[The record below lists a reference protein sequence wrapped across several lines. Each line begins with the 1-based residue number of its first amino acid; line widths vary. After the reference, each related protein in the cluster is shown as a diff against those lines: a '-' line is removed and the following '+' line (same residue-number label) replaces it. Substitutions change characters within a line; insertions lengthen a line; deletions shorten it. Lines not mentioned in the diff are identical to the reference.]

1 MKRPALFLLILTA
14 AVSCHTGAD
23 VRPGVPWALARERA
37 ANISDVDYGLRF
49 DLTGLPDHVKSR
61 EELTFTVRHRADVVL
76 DFKAPEGSLLCVV
89 ANGDTVDVDVM
100 NEHLVIPRE
109 NVLKGENELVIQF
122 MAGTQSL
129 NNRGEFVYTLLVPDR
144 ARTLFPC
151 FDQPDMKAVFNLAL
165 LVPGD
170 WVAVSNTAEKDF
182 IPCVYEYDDSRL
194 DVEYFFAPTE
204 PLSTYLFSFVAG
216 KFERLESSRD
226 GRTVTMYHR
235 ENDPAKLA
243 QTDDIFDLVFD
254 SLDWMEEYTGV
265 PYPFAKYD
273 FIVLPDFQYG
283 GMEHAGATLYND
295 RRIFLGPAP
304 TTNEILNRASLIAH
318 ETAHMWFG
326 DYVTMKWFNDVWTK
340 EVFANWFSSK
350 MIRPQFPEVNH
361 TLSDLRSLYAPAY
374 DEDRT
379 EGRCAIQRP
388 LDNLQNAGLIYCNT
402 IYDKAPIV
410 MEMLAE
416 KLGPEKFR
424 SCLQEYLR
432 RFGYGNATWDDLIA
446 IFDAATDENL
456 SGWSDRWVKEA
467 GMPEYSAGP
476 DDELEDGRYWVPNLD
491 GKGYGWYRPDAPSM
505 DYIKEHWSG
514 YDDTGRMSLL
524 MTLYENSW
532 HGTLDR
538 RCFVEWGSSRMLQE
552 PDALVL
558 NSLLSY
564 VGSEYDRLDTPAP
577 EFCEALRTLAADG
590 ARSPEQRLLAFRQ
603 YYGKACTEEQKAEVY
618 AIWNAQQPYPG
629 LVLGET
635 DYTGMAYALMLDY
648 PEKAEETAAL
658 QRSRISNPD
667 RIETFDFVSRAAS
680 PDPAVRQE
688 LFDFL
693 LAAPQNRRP
702 ESRVL
707 SAMALLCHRTRTEE
721 ATAYILPAL
730 EALPEIQLTGDIFFP
745 ASWCRTLLANQ
756 HDNPEA
762 QRIVED
768 FIASHPDMNPLLVVK
783 ILQAK

>member
-1 MKRPALFLLILTA
+1 M
-14 AVSCHTGAD
+14 VSCSA
-23 VRPGVPWALARERA
+23 VIPEPGVSQELAMERA
-37 ANISDVDYGLRF
+37 ANISDVNYGLKF
-49 DLTGLPDHVKSR
+49 DLTGLPDQVMSC
-61 EELTFTVRHRADVVL
+61 EELSFTVRKRADVVL
-76 DFKAPEGSLLCVV
+76 DFKAPEGSLICVV

-109 NVLKGENELVIQF
+109 KILKGENDVVIHF

-151 FDQPDMKAVFNLAL
+151 FDQPDMKAVFNLDL
-165 LVPGD
+165 CVPQD
-170 WVAVSNTAEKDF
+170 WVVVSNTTADN
-182 IPCVYEYDDSRL
+182 
-194 DVEYFFAPTE
+194 PTE

-216 KFERLESSRD
+216 KFERLEASRG
-226 GRTVTMYHR
+226 GRTIAMYHR
-235 ENDPAKLA
+235 EDDPAKLA
-243 QTDDIFDLVFD
+243 QAGDIFDLVFD

-265 PYPFAKYD
+265 KYPFAKYD

-283 GMEHAGATLYND
+283 GMEHTGATLYND

-304 TTNEILNRASLIAH
+304 TTNEILSRASLIAH

-340 EVFANWFSSK
+340 EVFANWFASK

-361 TLSDLRSLYAPAY
+361 SLSDLRTLYAPAY

-410 MEMLAE
+410 MEMLAG

-432 RFGYGNATWDDLIA
+432 RFAYGNATWDDLIS
-446 IFDAATDENL
+446 IFDAASEENL
-456 SGWSDRWVKEA
+456 SEWSDRWVKEA
-467 GMPEYSAGP
+467 GMPEYAAGP
-476 DDELEDGRYWVPNLD
+476 DDELVDGRFWVPNLD
-491 GKGYGWYRPDAPSM
+491 GKGYGWYRPDVPSM
-505 DYIKEHWSG
+505 DYIMEHWSG
-514 YDDTGRMSLL
+514 FDDTGRMSLL
-524 MTLYENSW
+524 MTLFENSW
-532 HGTLDR
+532 HGVLDR
-538 RCFVEWGSSRMLQE
+538 RRFVVWGSSMILQE
-552 PDALVL
+552 PNSLVL

-577 EFCEALRTLAADG
+577 EFCDALRTLAADG
-590 ARSPEQRLLAFRQ
+590 TRSPEQRLLAFRQ
-603 YYGKACTEEQKAEVY
+603 YYGKAYTDEQKAEVY
-618 AIWNAQQPYPG
+618 AIWSSQHPYPG

-667 RIETFDFVSRAAS
+667 RLETFDFVSRAAS
-680 PDPAVRQE
+680 PDATVRQE

-768 FIASHPDMNPLLVVK
+768 FIASHPDMNPLLTVK